1 MIWFRPT
8 MVGFMKKQ
16 KETVDIL
23 LGRRIRSLRTL
34 RGWTQQEL
42 GSNAD
47 VNYKFIG
54 EIERGR
60 QNPSLH
66 VLARIAAALEIKLPD
81 LFRFEHEVPDLKEI
95 EAKIKSLLPAMP
107 EQDLRKFLMILDVLY
122 PNELKL

>member
-1 MIWFRPT
+1 

>member
-8 MVGFMKKQ
+8 MVGAMKKQ

-66 VLARIAAALEIKLPD
+66 ILARIAAALEIKLPD
-81 LFRFEHEVPDLKEI
+81 LFRFEHEVPDRKEI
-95 EAKIKSLLPAMP
+95 EAKIKNLLPAIP
-107 EQDLRKFLMILDVLY
+107 EQDMRTILMILDVLY
-122 PNELKL
+122 PSELKL